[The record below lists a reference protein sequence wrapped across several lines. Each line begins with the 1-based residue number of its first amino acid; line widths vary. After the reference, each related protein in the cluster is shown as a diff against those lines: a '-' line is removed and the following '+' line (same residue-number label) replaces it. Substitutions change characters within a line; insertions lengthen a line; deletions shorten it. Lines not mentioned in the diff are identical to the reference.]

1 MCVCSRVCIILCVLS
16 MCDCVNVTV
25 TVSVTVC
32 LCVWLDS
39 LLSNTSASK
48 RSTWFSAA
56 VFFNVQLQTGRMLA
70 QLEKSY
76 PVGIARI
83 FEGPA
88 HCRPIP
94 IGNATPVQ
102 TRSPASAT
110 ASLSQGGG
118 FQASGS
124 EFSLFRTCLL
134 FCWHSALEPMKHGSA
149 QGTRAAEGDT
159 QTIGVIASNEGG
171 ARWDY
176 TPLYTQS
183 ICKWEQLI
191 VLGKV
196 ASLLYL

>member
-94 IGNATPVQ
+94 IGNAAARPDTFTRLCDCVTIAGWWFPSQRKRVQPVSHVPFVLL
-102 TRSPASAT
+102 TFCTGTDEARKCA
-110 ASLSQGGG
+110 
-118 FQASGS
+118 
-124 EFSLFRTCLL
+124 RDTCSRRGHTNN
-134 FCWHSALEPMKHGSA
+134 W
-149 QGTRAAEGDT
+149 
-159 QTIGVIASNEGG
+159 SN
-171 ARWDY
+171 
-176 TPLYTQS
+176 
-183 ICKWEQLI
+183 CK
-191 VLGKV
+191 
-196 ASLLYL
+196 